1 MTAEVATGSSPPK
14 VGASPGEGR
23 VSRLGD
29 EVSEKRVA
37 VRPEAGYPHRL
48 AAAQVFVRG
57 DACELET
64 LGSLTT
70 LGSGQATAHREGWV
84 LREGSP

>member
-1 MTAEVATGSSPPK
+1 MTAEVATGSSPLK
-14 VGASPGEGR
+14 VGQ
-23 VSRLGD
+23 
-29 EVSEKRVA
+29 
-37 VRPEAGYPHRL
+37 AGYPDRL